1 MFTVCN
7 VEIVAVSFSQS
18 SYGVLEDDGSV
29 TIVIMLSE
37 ASLVQFQVE
46 INTRNVTAIGND

>member
-7 VEIVAVSFSQS
+7 VEIVALSFSQS
-18 SYGVLEDDGSV
+18 SYGAMEDDGSV

-37 ASLVQFQVE
+37 VTLVQFQVE
-46 INTRNVTAIGND
+46 VNTRNVTAIGND